1 MNRLK
6 ELKIIFDTSEDKDLI
21 TELLSDCFYKNDISG
36 VVTESPQELNE
47 DWGEDAVVYDRY
59 SVSGYINMKE
69 EEKIDIIKNDV
80 KDILKG
86 FNVKTEYEVKEIKEE
101 DWANSWKDFFYP
113 VEVSENIVIKP
124 TWRNL
129 EKDYSIVINI
139 DPGMAFGS
147 GSHPT
152 TTLCIKHLEDT
163 VKKGDKV
170 LDVGCGSGIL
180 MIAAAKLGAEYLKG
194 SDNDA
199 AAVEISKANLRLNNI
214 DDLKFN
220 VLKSDLA
227 QDAEEKYDVITAN
240 ILADVIIKLIPD
252 LKRVSHKNTSFIFS
266 GIIEEKKE
274 EVLKKMMEFNIE
286 PVKIYEDSGWS
297 AIKGIYQ

>member
-1 MNRLK
+1 
-6 ELKIIFDTSEDKDLI
+6 
-21 TELLSDCFYKNDISG
+21 
-36 VVTESPQELNE
+36 
-47 DWGEDAVVYDRY
+47 
-59 SVSGYINMKE
+59 
-69 EEKIDIIKNDV
+69 KIDLIKNDV
-80 KDILKG
+80 KDILKD
-86 FNVKTEYEVKEIKEE
+86 FDVKTKFEVKEIKEE
-101 DWANSWKDFFYP
+101 DWANSWKEFFYP

-129 EKDYSIVINI
+129 EKDYNIVINI

-152 TTLCIKHLEDT
+152 TNLCIKHIEDT

-180 MIAAAKLGAEYLKG
+180 MIAAAKLGAGYLKG
-194 SDNDA
+194 TDTDA
-199 AAVEISKANLRLNNI
+199 AAVEISKANLRLNKI
-214 DDLKFN
+214 DDLKFD
-220 VLKSDLA
+220 VSKSDLA
-227 QDAEEKYDVITAN
+227 KKADEKYDVITAN

-252 LKRVSHKNTSFIFS
+252 LKRVSHSNTSFIFS

-274 EVLKKMMEFNIE
+274 DVLKKMMEFNID